1 MRIIVVGYGNMF
13 TSVLSGLL
21 NTKHDIIAVFRHE
34 SVLYNPIKKII
45 FDILNPTYEYNF
57 IKTHKLHEIKAQ
69 SVNSEAFI
77 KQVKELNA
85 DLIITASWSEK
96 FLEETINSP
105 KIACINVHPSL
116 LPKYRG
122 PNPYL
127 QTILRDEQY
136 TGVTFHLMDKGFD
149 SGDILHQAQVPISN
163 TDTGL
168 TLKNKCCEVARIE
181 IQNLLNNFD
190 EKYKNKR
197 GQDPSKSSYYSHI
210 KLSESIL
217 DFKKETTEQIDRR
230 IRALSPWLNC
240 HITYK
245 NQFFTFKS
253 HKIHKEISNKEPST
267 IVKKTKHSISVVC
280 ADGNIIEFFE
290 LKSKQPLLNIFC
302 NNYIKVNEKAL

>member
-1 MRIIVVGYGNMF
+1 MF
-13 TSVLSGLL
+13 ISVLLGIL
-21 NTKHDIIAVFRHE
+21 NTKHEISAVFRHE
-34 SVLYNPIKKII
+34 NVLYNPIKKYVYDII
-45 FDILNPTYEYNF
+45 QPTNDYNF
-57 IKTHKLHEIKAQ
+57 IRTHKLREIKAR

-96 FLEETINSP
+96 FLQNTINSP

-136 TGVTFHLMDKGFD
+136 TGITFHLMDKGFD
-149 SGDILHQAQVPISN
+149 SGDILHQVKIPISN
-163 TDTGL
+163 IDTGL
-168 TLKNKCCEVARIE
+168 SLKNKCCEVARVE

-190 EKYKNKR
+190 EKYKNKQT
-197 GQDPSKSSYYSHI
+197 QDTTKSSYYSHI

-217 DFKKETTEQIDRR
+217 DFTKETAEQTDRR

-240 HITYK
+240 HIPYK

-253 HKIHKEISNKEPST
+253 HKIHKEISNKEPAT
-267 IVKKTKHSISVVC
+267 IVKKTKNSITVVC
-280 ADGNIIEFFE
+280 ADGNIIEFFG
-290 LKSKQPLLNIFC
+290 LKSKQPFFNIFF